1 MQPSCHRY
9 IQYGQWATINNA
21 NETYPCVTGC
31 ATSSLISFQVCVH
44 ATELIRLAGVHEFI
58 EERGIGAI
66 NLIRRFAE
74 QASLDSRFNYRLP
87 ITSPR
92 AFTFS
97 FVLFHTLYEFYHF
110 FFFFFPPLFLP
121 FFSTTATVK
130 LEFCF
135 GEWRPFDEGGR
146 KEKGILR
153 KWKTRL
159 IFYYGDRMIVCY
171 KNCICTRLHG
181 YITQ

>member
-1 MQPSCHRY
+1 MFRSFFSILSLYPSSFLRIISKSDQRLIIQVLSINARTRQARATVVSLY
-9 IQYGQWATINNA
+9 IHGQWATINNA

-31 ATSSLISFQVCVH
+31 ATSWLISFQVCVH

-58 EERGIGAI
+58 EERGIRAI

-110 FFFFFPPLFLP
+110 FPPLSSFL
-121 FFSTTATVK
+121 FNDSH
-130 LEFCF
+130 C
-135 GEWRPFDEGGR
+135 
-146 KEKGILR
+146 
-153 KWKTRL
+153 
-159 IFYYGDRMIVCY
+159 
-171 KNCICTRLHG
+171 
-181 YITQ
+181 